1 MAKKVPLY
9 IDGRF
14 VDSETS
20 DWIEVTNPATNE
32 VIAHCPV
39 ALPEEIERAIASAK
53 AAQAEWRQV
62 PVPERARYIMRYQ
75 ALLKEHQEDIARIVA
90 AETGKIM
97 ADAMGDVWRGIEV
110 VEHAMGIPT
119 LIMGETV
126 EQVARGVDT
135 ISWVHPLGVCAGI
148 TPFNFPAMIPLW
160 MFPLAVVCGNSFVL
174 KPSEQDPL
182 TPMRLAELWNE
193 AGLPPGLLQI
203 VHGRKEQVEQIITH
217 PDIKAVS
224 FVGSAPVGAHIYRT
238 ATQHLKRAQCMV
250 GAKNHMVIM
259 PDANKQQVI
268 NNLVGAACG
277 AAGQRCMA
285 ISVAVLVGEE
295 TRDWVEDIKAAM
307 AKLRPGCRMTPR
319 PLTAR
324 SSAAP
329 RWSGWRG

>member
-135 ISWVHPLGVCAGI
+135 ISWVHPLGV
-148 TPFNFPAMIPLW
+148 
-160 MFPLAVVCGNSFVL
+160 
-174 KPSEQDPL
+174 
-182 TPMRLAELWNE
+182 
-193 AGLPPGLLQI
+193 
-203 VHGRKEQVEQIITH
+203 
-217 PDIKAVS
+217 
-224 FVGSAPVGAHIYRT
+224 
-238 ATQHLKRAQCMV
+238 
-250 GAKNHMVIM
+250 
-259 PDANKQQVI
+259 
-268 NNLVGAACG
+268 
-277 AAGQRCMA
+277 
-285 ISVAVLVGEE
+285 
-295 TRDWVEDIKAAM
+295 
-307 AKLRPGCRMTPR
+307 
-319 PLTAR
+319 
-324 SSAAP
+324 
-329 RWSGWRG
+329 